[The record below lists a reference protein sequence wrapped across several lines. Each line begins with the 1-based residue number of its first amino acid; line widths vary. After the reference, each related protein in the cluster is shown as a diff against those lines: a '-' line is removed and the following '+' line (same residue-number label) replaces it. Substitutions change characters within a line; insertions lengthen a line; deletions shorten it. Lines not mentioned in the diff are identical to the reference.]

1 MKTRKIGVI
10 ASLLLVA
17 LALPALSIP
26 RAHGFD
32 SSTSLS
38 PNPISGLVVVNGFD
52 RFFQTSVNAARE
64 GSTVNFNVQIIASN
78 FPGQRNIT
86 VGVKMDWMTNF
97 VNASNASPTNTL
109 ALTANQMA
117 VVAAGVT
124 MPALSGSFS
133 NINLVLHSWELRVWS
148 GPLNTAI
155 TNPSLDCP
163 NHNALSG
170 CVDIT
175 SNRRNFAVYSN
186 AQADGVM
193 ANIQAG
199 AEISSLQGTLGGL
212 TELPPGA
219 SKAASELAQASAER
233 SLGDISYGQ
242 GDFAG
247 AKTHYTNALNFA
259 NSAAS
264 DLAAQGGGVDSA
276 AFWQLILSGTGALLV
291 GVGVLV
297 AAVGAWL
304 YLHRRSK
311 TLAKTA

>member
-10 ASLLLVA
+10 ASLLLLA

-26 RAHGFD
+26 KAHAFD
-32 SSTSLS
+32 SSTSVS
-38 PNPISGLVVVNGFD
+38 SISGLVVANSFD
-52 RFFQTSVNAARE
+52 RFYQTNVNAARE

-78 FPGQRNIT
+78 LPGQRNIT
-86 VGVKMDWMTNF
+86 VGVKLDWMTSF
-97 VNASNASPTNTL
+97 VNSSGASPTSTL
-109 ALTANQMA
+109 ALQANQMA
-117 VVAAGVT
+117 IVTDGVA
-124 MPALSGSFS
+124 MPAASGFYS

-148 GPLNTAI
+148 GKLNTAI
-155 TNPSLDCP
+155 TDPLIDCP
-163 NHNALSG
+163 NHSGGSLSG
-170 CVDIT
+170 CQDRFG
-175 SNRRNFAVYSN
+175 SRFAVYSN
-186 AQADGVM
+186 AQADGVLTSL
-193 ANIQAG
+193 QAV
-199 AEISSLQGTLGGL
+199 AEIGSLQGTLGGL
-212 TELPPGA
+212 NQLPPGA
-219 SKAASELAQASAER
+219 SKAASELAQATAER
-233 SLGDISYGQ
+233 SLGDTSYQ
-242 GDFAG
+242 QADFAG

-291 GVGVLV
+291 GVGVFV